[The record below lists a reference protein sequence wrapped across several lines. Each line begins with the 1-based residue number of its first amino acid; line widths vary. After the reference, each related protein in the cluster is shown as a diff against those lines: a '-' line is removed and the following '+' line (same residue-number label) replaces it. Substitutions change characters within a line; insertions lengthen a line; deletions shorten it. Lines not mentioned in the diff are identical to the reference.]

1 MIVAID
7 GPAGVGKS
15 TISSLIAEKSGFFN
29 LNSGNFYRA
38 ITLFVINNKIDYN
51 DESLLMKA
59 AESCKLEIRN
69 ECLYLNGTNV
79 ENLLHTDAVD
89 ALVAQISTVVP
100 VRHFVNRTLRTLS
113 ASLDIVA
120 EGRDMTTVVFPTAE
134 VKVFL
139 DATPEIR
146 AQRRK
151 KQGVSNMSLEEIIE
165 SIKARDK
172 IDRNK
177 KEGSLLIADDAIYLD
192 TSVLT
197 IEEVCEKV
205 TEKIKDN
212 RLKSQENGTIMA
224 EMDAKTLDS
233 NQQELQEEYL
243 KGLDSLEEGQLVDGD
258 VIQVDSDYVYIDIGY
273 KSEGKIPVED
283 FEEVP
288 STGDTISVVLVKREG
303 KNGEIVVSKKK
314 ADSKVIWKKLKD
326 AFQDKTPVDG
336 KIVKSIKGGFEVEL
350 GTEYKGFIPISKV
363 DISRVEN
370 PEDYIGLE
378 SKFLIERLYNEK
390 RVNIVVSRREW
401 LEKETESKRKE
412 FFENVNINDEVTGV
426 VKSFTSFGAF
436 IDLGGFDGLLHIND
450 MSWGH
455 VTRPKDFVKK
465 DQEIKLKVI
474 RLDPVENKINL
485 SLKHFTEDPWSTFES
500 RYSQGT
506 IVKGTVTKLTDFG
519 AFVEIEE
526 GIEGLV
532 HISELSWVKRIKH
545 PQEVLSIGDECE
557 VMILGYDIQQ
567 GRISLGIKQVMPN
580 PWDSIIEEYPVGKIV
595 TRKVKKI
602 TNAGAFIELEEG
614 IDGFLHADDMSW
626 TKRIKNISS
635 VLKEG
640 DDVEV
645 AVVAVDPESRRISLG
660 VKQLSE
666 DPWCTLE
673 NGYPR
678 GSIIEGEITNKTD
691 FGLFVKVEGDIE
703 GLIHKNNLSVNKDD
717 DPEEEMVKFN
727 IGDKIKCVVTE
738 VSPERQRL
746 SLSIKELKLRE
757 QKAEISKYMH
767 ETEDESTF
775 TLGDMLNKD

>member
-15 TISSLIAEKSGFFN
+15 TISGKIAEENGFFN

-38 ITLFVINNKIDYN
+38 ITLYAIQNRVDITQEKLLIEAAGNCILTIESGRLFLNNKD
-51 DESLLMKA
+51 
-59 AESCKLEIRN
+59 
-69 ECLYLNGTNV
+69 V
-79 ENLLHTDAVD
+79 EDQLHTDDVD
-89 ALVAQISTVVP
+89 AYVAQVSATVP
-100 VRHFVNRTLRTLS
+100 VRHIVNERLRSIGNSIDL
-113 ASLDIVA
+113 VA
-120 EGRDMTTVVFPTAE
+120 EGRDMTTVVFPQAE

-139 DATPEIR
+139 DASPEIR
-146 AQRRK
+146 AARRK
-151 KQGVSNMSLEEIIE
+151 KQGVSKKSLEEIIE
-165 SIKARDK
+165 SIKARDM

-177 KEGSLLIADDAIYLD
+177 KEGSLIIADDAIYLD
-192 TSVLT
+192 TSDLT

-205 TEKIKDN
+205 TEKIIDN
-212 RLKSQENGTIMA
+212 RLKAQENGRIMA

-243 KGLDSLEEGQLVDGD
+243 KGLDSLEEGQLVNGD

-283 FEEVP
+283 FSDIP
-288 STGDTISVVLVKREG
+288 STGDTISVVLVKKEG

-326 AFQDKTPVDG
+326 AFQEKTPVEG
-336 KIVKSIKGGFEVEL
+336 TIVKSIKGGFEVDFGSEL
-350 GTEYKGFIPISKV
+350 KGFIPISKV

-370 PEDYIGLE
+370 PEEYIGLE

-390 RVNIVVSRREW
+390 RVNIVVSRRDW
-401 LEKETESKRKE
+401 LEKETEVKRKE
-412 FFENVNINDEVTGV
+412 FFEKINIGDEVTGT

-474 RLDPVENKINL
+474 RLDPEENKINL
-485 SLKHFTEDPWSTFES
+485 SLKHFSEDPWSTFES
-500 RYSQGT
+500 RYNVEDV
-506 IVKGTVTKLTDFG
+506 VKGKVTKLTDFG

-545 PQEVLSIGDECE
+545 PQEVLSIGDECQ
-557 VMILGYDIQQ
+557 VMILGYDVQQ
-567 GRISLGIKQVMPN
+567 GRISLGIKQVMAN
-580 PWDSIIEEYPVGKIV
+580 PWDSIIEQYPVGKV
-595 TRKVKKI
+595 LKRTVKKI

-614 IDGFLHADDMSW
+614 IDGFLHSDDMSW

-635 VLKEG
+635 VLNEG
-640 DDVEV
+640 DEVEV
-645 AVVAVDPESRRISLG
+645 AIVAVDPEARRISLG

-666 DPWCTLE
+666 DPWNTLE
-673 NGYPR
+673 KSYPR
-678 GSIIEGEITNKTD
+678 GSVIKGEITNKTD
-691 FGLFVKVEGDIE
+691 FGLFVKVDGDIE
-703 GLIHKNNLSVNKDD
+703 GLIHKNNLTVHKDD
-717 DPEEEMVKFN
+717 DPEEELLKYN
-727 IGDKIKCVVTE
+727 IGDKITAAVTE
-738 VSPERQRL
+738 INPARQRL
-746 SLSIKELKLRE
+746 SLSIKELKLKE

-767 ETEDESTF
+767 EEEDDSTF

>member
-15 TISSLIAEKSGFFN
+15 TISNKIAEENHFFN

-38 ITLFVINNKIDYN
+38 ITFYALENNINYEVEDDLIN
-51 DESLLMKA
+51 A
-59 AESCKLEIRN
+59 AELCNIEIKHNR
-69 ECLYLNGTNV
+69 LHLNNV
-79 ENLLHTDAVD
+79 DVEQELHTDRVD
-89 ALVAQISTVVP
+89 SYVAQISSVIAI
-100 VRHFVNRTLRTLS
+100 RHIVNKNLNSIGKSFDL
-113 ASLDIVA
+113 VA
-120 EGRDMTTVVFPTAE
+120 EGRDMTTVVFPHAE
-134 VKVFL
+134 VKIFL
-139 DATPEIR
+139 DASPEIR

-151 KQGVSNMSLEEIIE
+151 KQGTSDKSLEHIIE
-165 SIKARDK
+165 SIKVRDL

-177 KEGSLLIADDAIYLD
+177 KEGSLIIADDALYLD
-192 TSVLT
+192 TSDLT
-197 IEEVCEKV
+197 IQEVCEKV

-243 KGLDSLEEGQLVDGD
+243 KGMDNLEEGQLVKGD
-258 VIQVDSDYVYIDIGY
+258 VIQVDSDFVYIDIGY

-283 FEEVP
+283 FSDIP
-288 STGDTISVVLVKREG
+288 STGDTISVVLVKKEG

-326 AFQDKTPVDG
+326 AFQEKTPVDG
-336 KIVKSIKGGFEVEL
+336 KIVKSIKGGFEVDF
-350 GTEYKGFIPISKV
+350 GTDFKAFIPISKV

-370 PEDYIGLE
+370 PEEYIGLE

-401 LEKETESKRKE
+401 LEKQTEAKRKE
-412 FFENVNINDEVTGV
+412 FFESVNINDEVTGT

-474 RLDPVENKINL
+474 RLEPEENKINL
-485 SLKHFTEDPWSTFES
+485 SLKHFTDDPWSTFES
-500 RYSQGT
+500 RYNVED
-506 IVKGTVTKLTDFG
+506 IVKGKVTKLTDFG

-557 VMILGYDIQQ
+557 VMILGYDVQQ
-567 GRISLGIKQVMPN
+567 GRISLGIKQVMDN
-580 PWDSIIEEYPVGKIV
+580 PWDSIIEQYPVGKILKK
-595 TRKVKKI
+595 TVKKI

-614 IDGFLHADDMSW
+614 IDGFLHSDDISW
-626 TKRIKNISS
+626 TKRIKNIAS

-640 DDVEV
+640 EEVEV
-645 AVVAVDPESRRISLG
+645 LIVGVDPESRRISLG

-666 DPWCTLE
+666 DPWTTLE
-673 NGYPR
+673 TGYPR
-678 GSIIEGEITNKTD
+678 GSVIEGEVTNKTD
-691 FGLFVKVEGDIE
+691 FGLFVKVTGDIE
-703 GLIHKNNLSVNKDD
+703 GLIHKNNLIVHKDD
-717 DPEEEMVKFN
+717 DPEEELAKFN
-727 IGDKIKCVVTE
+727 IGDKITAAVTE
-738 VSPERQRL
+738 INPARQRL
-746 SLSIKELKLRE
+746 SLSIKELKLKE
-757 QKAEISKYMH
+757 QKAEISKYLH
-767 ETEDESTF
+767 GEEDDSTF

>member
-1 MIVAID
+1 MTIAID

-15 TISSLIAEKSGFFN
+15 SISSRIAEKEGFFN

-38 ITLFVINNKIDYN
+38 ITLYALENDIDCSA
-51 DESLLMKA
+51 ESLLIEA
-59 AESCKLEIRN
+59 AGKCSFNIIDGR
-69 ECLYLNGTNV
+69 LYLNNRDV
-79 ENLLHTDAVD
+79 EDHLHTDD
-89 ALVAQISTVVP
+89 IDNHVAQVSAVVP
-100 VRHFVNRTLRTLS
+100 VRHIVNQNLRSISL
-113 ASLDIVA
+113 SLDLVA
-120 EGRDMTTVVFPTAE
+120 EGRDMTTVVFPNAE
-134 VKVFL
+134 VKIFL
-139 DATPEIR
+139 DASPEIR
-146 AQRRK
+146 AERRK
-151 KQGVSNMSLEEIIE
+151 NQGVSNKSLEEIIE
-165 SIKARDK
+165 SIKARDE

-177 KEGSLLIADDAIYLD
+177 KEGSLIIADDAIYLD
-192 TSVLT
+192 TSDLT

-205 TEKIKDN
+205 TEKIIDN
-212 RLKSQENGTIMA
+212 RLISQENGTIMA

-243 KGLDSLEEGQLVDGD
+243 KGLDRLEEGQLVNGD

-283 FEEVP
+283 FKDVP
-288 STGDTISVVLVKREG
+288 SVGDTISVVLVKKEG

-314 ADSKVIWKKLKD
+314 ADSKVIWKMLKD
-326 AFQDKTPVDG
+326 AFQEKTPVDG
-336 KIVKSIKGGFEVEL
+336 KIVKSIKGGFEVDF
-350 GTEYKGFIPISKV
+350 GTEFKGFIPISKV

-370 PEDYIGLE
+370 PEEYIGLE

-401 LEKETESKRKE
+401 LEKETEGKRKE
-412 FFENVNINDEVTGV
+412 FFEKVNINDEVTGV

-474 RLDPVENKINL
+474 RLDPEENKINL
-485 SLKHFTEDPWSTFES
+485 SLKHFSEDPWSTFES
-500 RYSQGT
+500 RYNVEDV
-506 IVKGTVTKLTDFG
+506 VKGKVTKLTDFG

-545 PQEVLSIGDECE
+545 PQEVLSIGDEAE

-567 GRISLGIKQVMPN
+567 GRISLGIKQVMAN
-580 PWDSIIEEYPVGKIV
+580 PWDTIIEEYPVGKV
-595 TRKVKKI
+595 LTRKVKKI

-640 DDVEV
+640 DEVEV
-645 AVVAVDPESRRISLG
+645 AVVGVDPEARRISLG

-666 DPWCTLE
+666 DPWSTLE

-678 GSIIEGEITNKTD
+678 GTIIEGEITNKTD
-691 FGLFVKVEGDIE
+691 FGLFVKVNGDIE
-703 GLIHKNNLSVNKDD
+703 GLIHKNNISVNKDD
-717 DPEEEMVKFN
+717 DPEEELVKFN

-738 VSPERQRL
+738 INSSRQRL

-767 ETEDESTF
+767 EEEDDSTF
-775 TLGDMLNKD
+775 TLGDLLNKD

>member
-15 TISSLIAEKSGFFN
+15 TISQRIADGNDLFN

-38 ITLFVINNKIDYN
+38 ITFSILKNEIDINNE
-51 DESLLMKA
+51 ESVIEASKKCRLNIINQRLF
-59 AESCKLEIRN
+59 LNN
-69 ECLYLNGTNV
+69 EDV
-79 ENLLHTDAVD
+79 EDLLHTDEID
-89 ALVAQISTVVP
+89 NMVAQVSAFVP
-100 VRHFVNRTLRTLS
+100 VRHIVNKRLRTIGMT
-113 ASLDIVA
+113 LDLVV
-120 EGRDMTTVVFPTAE
+120 EGRDITTVVFPDAE
-134 VKVFL
+134 VKIFL
-139 DATPEIR
+139 DASPEIR
-146 AQRRK
+146 AVRRK
-151 KQGVSNMSLEEIIE
+151 NQGVSSKSLDEIIE
-165 SIKARDK
+165 SIKARDE

-177 KEGSLLIADDAIYLD
+177 KEGSLIIADDAIYLD
-192 TSVLT
+192 TSDLT

-212 RLKSQENGTIMA
+212 RLISQENGTIMA

-243 KGLDSLEEGQLVDGD
+243 KGLDKIEEGQLVDGD
-258 VIQVDSDYVYIDIGY
+258 VIQVDSDFVYIDIGY

-283 FEEVP
+283 FEVIP
-288 STGDTISVVLVKREG
+288 STGDTISVVLVKKEG
-303 KNGEIVVSKKK
+303 KNGEIIVSKKK

-326 AFQDKTPVDG
+326 AFQEKTPVDG
-336 KIVKSIKGGFEVEL
+336 KIIKSIKGGFEVDF
-350 GTEYKGFIPISKV
+350 GTEFKAFIPISKV

-401 LEKETESKRKE
+401 LEKETEVKRKE
-412 FFENVNINDEVTGV
+412 FFENVKINDEVDGV

-474 RLDPVENKINL
+474 RLDPEDNKINL
-485 SLKHFTEDPWSTFES
+485 SLKHFSEDPWSTFES
-500 RYSQGT
+500 RYNVEDV
-506 IVKGTVTKLTDFG
+506 VKGKVTKLTDFG

-545 PQEVLSIGDECE
+545 PQEVLSIGDEAE

-567 GRISLGIKQVMPN
+567 GRISLGIKQVLPN
-580 PWDSIIEEYPVGKIV
+580 PWDSIIEKYPVGKV
-595 TRKVKKI
+595 LKSSVKKI

-614 IDGFLHADDMSW
+614 IDGFLHSDDMSW
-626 TKRIKNISS
+626 TKRIKNIST

-640 DDVEV
+640 EEIEV
-645 AVVAVDPESRRISLG
+645 AIVAVDPEARRISLG

-666 DPWCTLE
+666 DPWSTLE
-673 NGYPR
+673 NGYPK
-678 GSIIEGEITNKTD
+678 GSTIEGVITNKTD
-691 FGLFVKVEGDIE
+691 FGLFVKVDGDIE
-703 GLIHKNNLSVNKDD
+703 GLIHKNNISVNKDD
-717 DPEEEMVKFN
+717 DPEEELLKFN
-727 IGDKIKCVVTE
+727 VGDTIKSLVTE
-738 VSPERQRL
+738 INSSRQRL

-767 ETEDESTF
+767 EEEDDSTF

>member
-15 TISSLIAEKSGFFN
+15 TISSKIAEVNNFFN

-38 ITLFVINNKIDYN
+38 ITLYVLENEIDYSTEEKLVQAANSCRMDIKSGHLFLN
-51 DESLLMKA
+51 DK
-59 AESCKLEIRN
+59 
-69 ECLYLNGTNV
+69 NV
-79 ENLLHTDAVD
+79 ENHLHTNRIDS
-89 ALVAQISTVVP
+89 LVARISAVVP
-100 VRHFVNRTLRTLS
+100 VRHIVNRSLRMI
-113 ASLDIVA
+113 ARSLDLVA
-120 EGRDMTTVVFPTAE
+120 EGRDMTTVVFPDAE
-134 VKVFL
+134 VKIFL
-139 DATPEIR
+139 DAAPEIR
-146 AQRRK
+146 AMRRK
-151 KQGVSNMSLEEIIE
+151 NQRDSNSSLEEIIE

-177 KEGSLLIADDAIYLD
+177 KEGSLIIAEDALYLD
-192 TSVLT
+192 TSDLT

-205 TEKIKDN
+205 TEKINDN
-212 RLKSQENGTIMA
+212 RLKSQENGTSMA

-243 KGLDSLEEGQLVDGD
+243 KGLESLEEGQLVDGE
-258 VIQVDSDYVYIDIGY
+258 VIQVDSDYIYIDIGY

-283 FEEVP
+283 FVDIP
-288 STGDTISVVLVKREG
+288 AIGDTISVVLVKKEG

-326 AFQDKTPVDG
+326 AFQEKTPVEG
-336 KIVKSIKGGFEVEL
+336 KIVKSIKGGFEVDF
-350 GTEYKGFIPISKV
+350 GTEFRAFIPISKV

-370 PEDYIGLE
+370 PEEYIGLK
-378 SKFLIERLYNEK
+378 SLFLIERLYNEK

-401 LEKETESKRKE
+401 LEKEIESKRKE
-412 FFENVNINDEVTGV
+412 FFENVNIGDEVTGT

-474 RLDPVENKINL
+474 RLDPEENKINL
-485 SLKHFTEDPWSTFES
+485 SLKHFTEDPWSTFED
-500 RYSQGT
+500 RYSVEDV
-506 IVKGTVTKLTDFG
+506 VKGKVTKLTDFG

-545 PQEVLSIGDECE
+545 PQEVLSIGDEAE

-580 PWDSIIEEYPVGKIV
+580 PWDSIIDQYPVGTILKR
-595 TRKVKKI
+595 TVKKI

-614 IDGFLHADDMSW
+614 IDGFLHAEDISW
-626 TKRIKNISS
+626 TKKIKNISS
-635 VLKEG
+635 VMKEG
-640 DDVEV
+640 EEVEV
-645 AVVAVDPESRRISLG
+645 VIIGVDPESRRIALG

-666 DPWCTLE
+666 DPWETLE
-673 NGYPR
+673 KSCPR
-678 GSIIEGEITNKTD
+678 GTVIEGEITNKTD
-691 FGLFVKVEGDIE
+691 FGLFVKVPGDIE
-703 GLIHKNNLSVNKDD
+703 GLIHKNNLTENRDD
-717 DPEEEMVKFN
+717 DPEEVLGKYN
-727 IGDKIKCVVTE
+727 VGDKITAAVTE
-738 VSPERQRL
+738 INPSRQRL
-746 SLSIKELKLRE
+746 SLSVKEMKLRE

-767 ETEDESTF
+767 EEEHNPTF
-775 TLGDMLNKD
+775 TLGDMFNKD

>member
-1 MIVAID
+1 MAID

-15 TISSLIAEKSGFFN
+15 TISSKIARDNGFFN

-38 ITLFVINNKIDYN
+38 ITKYALNNDIDYN
-51 DESLLMKA
+51 NEDELIA
-59 AESCKLEIRN
+59 GAEACNFKIEEGR
-69 ECLYLNGTNV
+69 LYLNEVDV
-79 ENLLHTDAVD
+79 EDDLHTDQID
-89 ALVAQISTVVP
+89 SLVAQISAVVP
-100 VRHFVNRTLRTLS
+100 VRHIVNENLRRIARSMDL
-113 ASLDIVA
+113 VA
-120 EGRDMTTVVFPTAE
+120 EGRDMTTVVFPHAE
-134 VKVFL
+134 IKIFL
-139 DATPEIR
+139 DASPEIR
-146 AQRRK
+146 AKRRK
-151 KQGVSNMSLEEIIE
+151 DQGVSDRSFEEIVE
-165 SIKARDK
+165 SIKERDR

-177 KEGSLLIADDAIYLD
+177 KEGSLIIAGDALYLD
-192 TSVLT
+192 TSDLT

-205 TEKIKDN
+205 TEKINDN
-212 RLKSQENGTIMA
+212 RLKSQENGTSMA

-243 KGLDSLEEGQLVDGD
+243 KGLESLEEGQLVDGE

-283 FEEVP
+283 FDNVP
-288 STGDTISVVLVKREG
+288 ATGETISVVLVKKEG
-303 KNGEIVVSKKK
+303 KNGDIVVSKKK

-326 AFQDKTPVDG
+326 AFQDKTPVEG
-336 KIVKSIKGGFEVEL
+336 KIVKSIKGGFEVDF
-350 GTEYKGFIPISKV
+350 GTEFRAFIPISKV

-370 PEDYIGLE
+370 PEEYIGLK
-378 SKFLIERLYNEK
+378 SMFLIERLYNEK

-401 LEKETESKRKE
+401 LEKEIEGKRNE
-412 FFENVNINDEVTGV
+412 FFENVKIGDEVTGI

-474 RLDPVENKINL
+474 RLEPEDNKINL

-500 RYSQGT
+500 RYNVEDV
-506 IVKGTVTKLTDFG
+506 VKGKVTKLTDFG

-545 PQEVLSIGDECE
+545 PQEVLSIGDEVE

-580 PWDSIIEEYPVGKIV
+580 PWDSIIDEYPVGKV
-595 TRKVKKI
+595 LKRTVKKI

-626 TKRIKNISS
+626 TRKIKNISS

-640 DDVEV
+640 EEVEV
-645 AVVAVDPESRRISLG
+645 SVIGVDPESRRISLG
-660 VKQLSE
+660 VKQLSQ
-666 DPWCTLE
+666 DPWETLE
-673 NGYPR
+673 NSYPR
-678 GSIIEGEITNKTD
+678 GSVIEGEITNKTD
-691 FGLFVKVEGDIE
+691 FGLFVKVPGDIE
-703 GLIHKNNLSVNKDD
+703 GLIHKNNLTVNRDD
-717 DPEEEMVKFN
+717 DPEEILAKFN
-727 IGDKIKCVVTE
+727 VGDKITAAVTE
-738 VSPERQRL
+738 INPSRQRL
-746 SLSIKELKLRE
+746 SLSVKELKLRE

-767 ETEDESTF
+767 EEEEDSTF
-775 TLGDMLNKD
+775 TLGDMINND

>member
-15 TISSLIAEKSGFFN
+15 TISTRIAEEAGFFN

-38 ITLFVINNKIDYN
+38 VTLYVLNNNIDYN
-51 DESLLMKA
+51 NEEELLNA
-59 AESCKLEIRN
+59 AGKCSFEIRN
-69 ECLYLNGTNV
+69 QHLYLNGVDV
-79 ENLLHTDAVD
+79 EDKLHNDIVD
-89 ALVAQISTVVP
+89 ALVARVSTVVP
-100 VRHFVNRTLRTLS
+100 IRHIVNKNLRLIS
-113 ASLDIVA
+113 HSLDLVA
-120 EGRDMTTVVFPTAE
+120 EGRDMTTVVFPDAE

-139 DATPEIR
+139 DASPEIR
-146 AQRRK
+146 ASRRK
-151 KQGVSNMSLEEIIE
+151 NQGVSDKSLDEIIE

-177 KEGSLLIADDAIYLD
+177 KEGSLIIADDALYLD
-192 TSVLT
+192 TSDLT

-205 TEKIKDN
+205 TEKIIDN

-233 NQQELQEEYL
+233 NQRELQEEYL

-258 VIQVDSDYVYIDIGY
+258 VIQVDSEYVYIDIGY
-273 KSEGKIPVED
+273 KSEGKIPLAD
-283 FEEVP
+283 FTEIP
-288 STGDTISVVLVKREG
+288 STGETISVVLVKKEG

-314 ADSKVIWKKLKD
+314 AESKLIWKKLKD
-326 AFQDKTPVDG
+326 AFQEKTPVDG
-336 KIVKSIKGGFEVEL
+336 KIVKSIKGGFEVDL

-370 PEDYIGLE
+370 PEEYVGLE

-401 LEKETESKRKE
+401 LEKQTEKKRKE
-412 FFENVNINDEVTGV
+412 FFETVNINDEVTGV

-474 RLDPVENKINL
+474 RLDPEENKINL
-485 SLKHFTEDPWSTFES
+485 SLKHFSEDPWSTFES
-500 RYSQGT
+500 RYNVEDV
-506 IVKGTVTKLTDFG
+506 VKGKVTKLTDFG

-545 PQEVLSIGDECE
+545 PQEVLSIGDDCQ

-567 GRISLGIKQVMPN
+567 GRISLGIKQVLPN
-580 PWDSIIEEYPVGKIV
+580 PWDTIIEEYPIGKIV
-595 TRKVKKI
+595 TKKVKKI
-602 TNAGAFIELEEG
+602 TNAGAFVELEEG
-614 IDGFLHADDMSW
+614 IDGFLHVDDMSW

-635 VLKEG
+635 ILKEG
-640 DDVEV
+640 EDVEV
-645 AVVAVDPESRRISLG
+645 VILGIDPEARRIALG
-660 VKQLSE
+660 VKQLTE
-666 DPWCTLE
+666 DPWNVLV
-673 NGYPR
+673 NNFPR
-678 GSIIEGEITNKTD
+678 GTIIDGEITNKTD
-691 FGLFVKVEGDIE
+691 FGLFVKVDGDIE

-717 DPEEEMVKFN
+717 DPEEELAKFN

-738 VSPERQRL
+738 INPMRQRL
-746 SLSIKELKLRE
+746 SLSVKELKLRE

-767 ETEDESTF
+767 ETEDDSTF
-775 TLGDMLNKD
+775 TLGDLINKD